1 MFKSTDKL
9 GYKKYLFFAVAIFVF
24 AVFFVLLGRA
34 SERGVDERIQRLDE
48 KWNLVFR
55 DTTFKI
61 PELSKFKVF
70 HNLKKGDTLVY
81 TKVLDK
87 SVEPLSILRFNV
99 YNSAVR
105 VTLGGKLLY
114 SYGEDLFE
122 QGKLLGSGFHY
133 VSFPS
138 SVKGRKLKIFVRVGE
153 NLISNPCSAFEI
165 IHTQNLFD
173 YYSRHSFSLG
183 VGLFL
188 VLLGA
193 LSISMG
199 LIAMALSKKAYRLT
213 LIGAMA
219 FLMGVWTLC
228 YMKVVQVFSMD
239 YSFNTSLEYV
249 CLLLMPIPME
259 LLLLNMRR
267 GKIKGW
273 KWKGLVWLTVSSIFV
288 FVLAVLLQVTD
299 LVHFPVML
307 HFFHAYVAVGL
318 GFLFFCGLLYDR
330 RSGFPD
336 KIFALAVSVLFAFI
350 FVDLIRY
357 NLSRIY
363 AWDDPLLCATWLPM
377 GSLLFIVLLIISYF
391 AYLYDVVMDN
401 TEKEVLKQLVYRDT
415 LTGLYNR
422 AKCEQIFDV
431 LNKGACD
438 YAIVSI
444 DMNGLKKVNDTKGH
458 SEGDRLIVGFAEVF
472 RKAFS
477 GVGTTIRMGGDEFVA
492 IVREEH
498 LRDLDNA
505 IQYLKKLEKKY
516 SVGMPS
522 PLDASYG
529 FAFRRNGDDFSA
541 LDVYRMAD
549 AKMYAM
555 KESLRKEENE

>member
-1 MFKSTDKL
+1 MFKSTENY
-9 GYKKYLFFAVAIFVF
+9 GYKKYLFFAMAIFIF

-34 SERGVDERIQRLDE
+34 GERGVDSRIQRLDKE
-48 KWNLVFR
+48 WNLVFR

-81 TKVLDK
+81 TKILDK

-99 YNSAVR
+99 FNSAVQ
-105 VTLGGKLLY
+105 VSLGGKILY

-122 QGKLLGSGFHY
+122 QGELLGSGYHY
-133 VSFPS
+133 VTFPS
-138 SVKGRKLKIFVRVGE
+138 SIKGRKLKIFVRVGE
-153 NLISNPCSAFEI
+153 NLTSNPCSAFEI

-173 YYSRHSFSLG
+173 YFSRHSFSLG

-193 LSISMG
+193 LSVSMG
-199 LIAMALSKKAYRLT
+199 LIAMTLSKKAYRLT
-213 LIGAMA
+213 LIGTMA

-239 YSFNTSLEYV
+239 FSFNTCLEYV
-249 CLLLMPIPME
+249 CLFLMPIPME

-267 GKIKGW
+267 GKIKCW
-273 KWKGLVWLTVSSIFV
+273 KWKGLIWLTISSIFV
-288 FVLAVLLQVTD
+288 FVLAMFLQLTN
-299 LVHFPVML
+299 LVHFPVL
-307 HFFHAYVAVGL
+307 LRFFHAYVAIGL
-318 GFLFFCGLLYDR
+318 GFLVFCGLLYDR

-336 KIFALAVSVLFAFI
+336 KIFASAISVLFVFI

-357 NLSRIY
+357 NLSKIY
-363 AWDDPLLCATWLPM
+363 AWEDPLLCATWLPM

-391 AYLYDVVMDN
+391 AFLYDVIMDN
-401 TEKEVLKQLVYRDT
+401 TEKEVLKQLVFRDT

-431 LNKGACD
+431 LDKSSSE

-444 DMNGLKKVNDTKGH
+444 DMNGLKKVNDSKGH
-458 SEGDRLIVGFAEVF
+458 SEGDRMIVGFAEVF

-492 IVREEH
+492 VVREEH
-498 LRDLDNA
+498 LRDLEGA
-505 IQYLKKLEKKY
+505 VEYLKKLEKKY

-522 PLDASYG
+522 PLDASIG
-529 FAFRRNGDDFSA
+529 FAFRRIGDDFSA
-541 LDVYRMAD
+541 IDVYRMAD
-549 AKMYAM
+549 AKMYVM
-555 KESLRKEENE
+555 KESLRKK